1 MDKNFYKTQYGI
13 LLSENSKLKEQ
24 IEDLETKLYFKERN
38 HQIERMTE
46 IGKQLTEEMGFD
58 DDTLTELGDLLDDVM
73 KEQDDKNDQRNE
85 R

>member
-13 LLSENSKLKEQ
+13 LLSEISKLKEQ

-73 KEQDDKNDQRNE
+73 KEQDDKND
-85 R
+85 

>member
-73 KEQDDKNDQRNE
+73 KEQDDKND
-85 R
+85 